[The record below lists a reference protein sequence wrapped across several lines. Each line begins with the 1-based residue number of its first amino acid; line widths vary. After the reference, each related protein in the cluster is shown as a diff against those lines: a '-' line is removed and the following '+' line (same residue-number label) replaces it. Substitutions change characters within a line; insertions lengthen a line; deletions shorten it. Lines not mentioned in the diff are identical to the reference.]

1 MIETFFNNLIYL
13 MMFPL
18 SIVLLLFFVA
28 LLTGA
33 RDD

>member
-1 MIETFFNNLIYL
+1 MIETFFNNLMYL

-18 SIVLLLFFVA
+18 CIVLLLFFVA